1 MKNLAKYF
9 FQGILILLPISLTI
23 YIVVVVF
30 QLTDSLLGRYFIARG
45 LDIPGLGLL
54 ASVALIILVGL
65 LGNWF
70 VSRRILNYID
80 QILGNLPLV
89 RMIYTVIKET
99 TSFLLGKKDS
109 FAKVVM
115 VSFPGSEDIKILGFI
130 TTEELEW
137 AGLNGYV
144 AVYILQ
150 SMQWAGFTLLVPKSR
165 LEYLDI
171 SPDKALQFIVSAG
184 ISGKSKSHQRKQR

>member
-9 FQGILILLPISLTI
+9 FQGILILFPIALTI

-30 QLTDSLLGRYFIARG
+30 QVTDSLLGRYFIARG

-89 RMIYTVIKET
+89 RMIYNVVKET
-99 TSFLLGKKDS
+99 TGFLVGKKDS
-109 FAKVVM
+109 FVKVVL
-115 VSFPGSEDIKILGFI
+115 VSFPGAEDMKILGFI

-137 AGLNGYV
+137 VGLHDYV
-144 AVYILQ
+144 AVYIMQ

-184 ISGKSKSHQRKQR
+184 ISGKSKFNNGKQC